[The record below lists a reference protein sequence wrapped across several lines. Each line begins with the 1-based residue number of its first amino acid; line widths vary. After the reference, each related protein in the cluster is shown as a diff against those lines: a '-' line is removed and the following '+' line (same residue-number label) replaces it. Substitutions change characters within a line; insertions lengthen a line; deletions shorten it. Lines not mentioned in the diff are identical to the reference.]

1 MDNVS
6 LILTA
11 LESAIVAGG
20 QSALNDTV
28 KEAFLNLKNRIAKRL
43 AGKHHSDIVLN
54 KYEQDPETWCKPL
67 TELLIEASL
76 AEDKEVIAQA
86 KRLLQLT
93 RSDSQIDSHITNVF
107 HGQVQG
113 SAIGNNNTNTFHIT
127 NNTFPVENS
136 PTRGRDT
143 SRRGYNALTRGDYTA
158 ARHYLEEAEGLLPE
172 DRFPSEAAQ
181 VKYLLALAL
190 LGGQRPFS
198 CTIQIMRR
206 IEQLLRSA
214 IGLHALHSYYCT
226 LALFK
231 RDFARNGLPYYQSDA
246 QDLARKA
253 QRIHRRAIDEENLK
267 LLAQCQPRLVSDSK
281 NW

>member
-11 LESAIVAGG
+11 LESAVVAGG
-20 QSALNDTV
+20 QSALSDTV

-54 KYEQDPETWCKPL
+54 KYEQDPETWRKPL

-76 AEDKEVIAQA
+76 AEDKETIAQA

-93 RSDSQIDSHITNVF
+93 RPGPHVDSHVTNVF

-127 NNTFPVENS
+127 NNTLLGEDS
-136 PTRGRDT
+136 PAKGRDNT
-143 SRRGYNALTRGDYTA
+143 RRGYNALMRGDYTA
-158 ARHYLEEAEGLLPE
+158 AIQYLEEADRLLHE
-172 DRFPSEAAQ
+172 DHLPFESAQ
-181 VKYLLALAL
+181 VKFLLALAL

-198 CTIQIMRR
+198 STIQIMRLS
-206 IEQLLRSA
+206 EQLLRSA
-214 IGLHALHSYYCT
+214 IGLHALYSYYYT

-231 RDFARNGLPYYQSDA
+231 RDFARNGLPEYQSDA
-246 QDLARKA
+246 QNLARQA
-253 QRIHRRAIDEENLK
+253 QQMNRTEIDEENLK
-267 LLAQCQPRLVSDSK
+267 LLAECQSRLVSDSK
-281 NW
+281 HW